1 MFGKEIAVMIIS
13 ICYILDQTLMSLG
26 IARATY
32 IKKIA
37 TDKEEISNTLS
48 LGLSIDHVFAI
59 SIAMLGGLMWNTLGY
74 KFVFIMG
81 AFISLLNY
89 FAARRI
95 KTDEGYAG
103 KLSKEGI

>member
-1 MFGKEIAVMIIS
+1 
-13 ICYILDQTLMSLG
+13 MSLG

-37 TDKEEISNTLS
+37 IDKEEISNTLS

-59 SIAMLGGLMWNTLGY
+59 SVAMLGGFMWNTLGY

-95 KTDEGYAG
+95 KTDEDYAG